1 MILQSNKC
9 LSVIRM
15 NTADYITK
23 IKSILNNRLR
33 LMVDKFNKDLVA
45 SKKWITGM
53 NRELLKRKMDADFT
67 YNDLRP

>member
-33 LMVDKFNKDLVA
+33 LMVDKFNKDLAA